1 EDSTRGGPK
10 LSIAETAL
18 VLIEQTEQLTLAATG
33 KNSCRSS
40 AKIVDVQH
48 HVGKKRLGL
57 DDTTY
62 RGIIARVCG
71 GKTSAGDLDERQRHA
86 LLDEFKRLGF
96 QQSTSYTTSLDEFDD
111 REPQARLI
119 RALWADLSAL
129 GALRDPS
136 EKALRRFVKRVA
148 KVDSLAWL
156 GPHEANA
163 VIEAL
168 KQWRKRAAVTSRL
181 RPGGAAGADS

>member
-1 EDSTRGGPK
+1 
-10 LSIAETAL
+10 
-18 VLIEQTEQLTLAATG
+18 
-33 KNSCRSS
+33 
-40 AKIVDVQH
+40 
-48 HVGKKRLGL
+48 
-57 DDTTY
+57 
-62 RGIIARVCG
+62 
-71 GKTSAGDLDERQRHA
+71 
-86 LLDEFKRLGF
+86 
-96 QQSTSYTTSLDEFDD
+96 
-111 REPQARLI
+111 
-119 RALWADLSAL
+119 LWADLSAL